1 MSVHR
6 CDRRLVRRNLLCLIR
21 RQVKRHHRPIIKP
34 GDQNI
39 VRNHFE
45 TMNRT
50 LKVIRLNIVYSF
62 VLSIKLPRIQIA
74 IQTSWEKDI
83 LSIELTR
90 LKWSYFRLMRILMQ
104 YF

>member
-1 MSVHR
+1 
-6 CDRRLVRRNLLCLIR
+6 
-21 RQVKRHHRPIIKP
+21 
-34 GDQNI
+34 
-39 VRNHFE
+39 
-45 TMNRT
+45 MNRT
-50 LKVIRLNIVYSF
+50 LKVIRLNIVYSL

-104 YF
+104 YFKALSHYLNAEILLDSEK